1 MQQGV
6 LDTVLVA
13 SEPLDY
19 SEDWRLVPKQTL
31 LTIYPAGGASRVA
44 RAQTTQS
51 PVPPVAGG
59 ASAGAGCRQVQT
71 LADVPMVVEERR
83 IDLMAP

>member
-1 MQQGV
+1 MHRGV

-31 LTIYPAGGASRVA
+31 LTIYPARGASRIE
-44 RAQTTQS
+44 RAKTTQS
-51 PVPPVAGG
+51 PVPPR
-59 ASAGAGCRQVQT
+59 AGAGTRV
-71 LADVPMVVEERR
+71 AV
-83 IDLMAP
+83 APQNIMPPHWGDPI